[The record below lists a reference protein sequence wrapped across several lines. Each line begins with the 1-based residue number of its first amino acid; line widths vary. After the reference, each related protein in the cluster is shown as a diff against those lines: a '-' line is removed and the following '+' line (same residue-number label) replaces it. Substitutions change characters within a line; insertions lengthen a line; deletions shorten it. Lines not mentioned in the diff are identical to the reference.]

1 MINIFKNTSE
11 QTRFVTYFSEENLS
25 CLLEHRHLKQ
35 NETSVLEKLPLS
47 TLTDCIVACYLRNR
61 SGKKNL
67 LNDEKIQKKSHN
79 FDILK
84 SYVIL
89 HDVSQICYLE
99 QRSLKETENAIAF
112 RNITSSSLF
121 ACIYFCQQWGS
132 SAYCNAVSY
141 SLETGAC
148 ILYHNYVPVLQRS
161 SVESSSTKFYSVIL
175 CLDISIEVISI
186 EIIKGT
192 NFNFECSTEIIPEQ
206 RGIVSEDFESQPF
219 SSRGSEW
226 MEYIASFGSRRA
238 FLTANLYEF
247 YEICK
252 IKEVDPKSV
261 KNLILDK
268 SYPRINSLNTCLHKC
283 RRAISEWPYRAV
295 HYSPEKKYCHIYVK
309 SNGTSVNVTLEAD
322 EQFVELQTC
331 FTDRRYDRANNPDAL
346 VFYIQSQ
353 GEVCLVEFY
362 RKVFLNHWKTINYI
376 MNATNII
383 ECLSWCRHYDNRD
396 ECSAINFAVD
406 GKCRLLK
413 KLYRRVS
420 YRTLRKSVFGEVLVK
435 NFIPL
440 KCFQLKNKMKAVIF
454 WLIVA
459 FNTSITKC
467 NRIIAYFPDVDM
479 TCLLNVLPF
488 EDAPNSVVLTELSLG
503 KCIKLCNELMAEH
516 RCNKVSSLNHVVA
529 CVLYY
534 SDEATTDNVALQ
546 NLDEKT
552 FVIQKCENGY
562 YYSLDTDNFVN
573 ITTEFEIDFI
583 RSTLWKETCIIEI
596 KYPLDLSNVTL
607 QYTNDLTEIG
617 DENDDTLIFLH
628 FCFDENF
635 FVTNIDVAKNNL
647 EYKRFSTSERTQSLN
662 IPIAGHKR
670 EKFYLFLPL
679 TNKTKV
685 EIGDLKKISEKEL
698 NASSFDQQFIYDE
711 LKMEVNIPTFF
722 ENCKIR
728 ITSIYTPDGI
738 FPLQTH
744 ANVRSANKCLELC
757 RASISDWPYRAVLYS
772 KSSKSCTV
780 IATGIGIDE
789 YDFNNDEIFIELGHC
804 YLDRFEERS
813 HNPELLKFYVKET
826 KEICVVEFYRN
837 NCTSDFYK
845 IKVIKNTQSIDQCIS
860 LCRIEQYSSVC
871 SAFLYTMD
879 KECIVL
885 GKTNLFDMN
894 LIKPPNTLLGEMLYC
909 EEGDLTDLIK
919 IFTC

>member
-1 MINIFKNTSE
+1 
-11 QTRFVTYFSEENLS
+11 
-25 CLLEHRHLKQ
+25 
-35 NETSVLEKLPLS
+35 
-47 TLTDCIVACYLRNR
+47 
-61 SGKKNL
+61 
-67 LNDEKIQKKSHN
+67 
-79 FDILK
+79 
-84 SYVIL
+84 
-89 HDVSQICYLE
+89 
-99 QRSLKETENAIAF
+99 
-112 RNITSSSLF
+112 
-121 ACIYFCQQWGS
+121 
-132 SAYCNAVSY
+132 
-141 SLETGAC
+141 
-148 ILYHNYVPVLQRS
+148 
-161 SVESSSTKFYSVIL
+161 
-175 CLDISIEVISI
+175 
-186 EIIKGT
+186 
-192 NFNFECSTEIIPEQ
+192 
-206 RGIVSEDFESQPF
+206 
-219 SSRGSEW
+219 
-226 MEYIASFGSRRA
+226 
-238 FLTANLYEF
+238 
-247 YEICK
+247 
-252 IKEVDPKSV
+252 
-261 KNLILDK
+261 
-268 SYPRINSLNTCLHKC
+268 
-283 RRAISEWPYRAV
+283 
-295 HYSPEKKYCHIYVK
+295 
-309 SNGTSVNVTLEAD
+309 
-322 EQFVELQTC
+322 
-331 FTDRRYDRANNPDAL
+331 
-346 VFYIQSQ
+346 
-353 GEVCLVEFY
+353 
-362 RKVFLNHWKTINYI
+362 
-376 MNATNII
+376 
-383 ECLSWCRHYDNRD
+383 
-396 ECSAINFAVD
+396 
-406 GKCRLLK
+406 
-413 KLYRRVS
+413 
-420 YRTLRKSVFGEVLVK
+420 
-435 NFIPL
+435 
-440 KCFQLKNKMKAVIF
+440 MKAVIF

-534 SDEATTDNVALQ
+534 SDETTTDNVALQ

-552 FVIQKCENGY
+552 FLIQKCENGY

-573 ITTEFEIDFI
+573 ITAEFEIDFI

-596 KYPLDLSNVTL
+596 KYPLDLSNVT
-607 QYTNDLTEIG
+607 
-617 DENDDTLIFLH
+617 
-628 FCFDENF
+628 
-635 FVTNIDVAKNNL
+635 IDVAKSNL

-662 IPIAGHKR
+662 IPITDHKR

-711 LKMEVNIPTFF
+711 VKMEINIPTFF
-722 ENCKIR
+722 ENCEIR

-780 IATGIGIDE
+780 IATGLGIDE

-860 LCRIEQYSSVC
+860 LCRIEQYSSIC
-871 SAFLYTMD
+871 SAFLFTMD

-894 LIKPPNTLLGEMLYC
+894 LIKPANTLLGEMLYC
-909 EEGDLTDLIK
+909 EEGDLTDLIQS
-919 IFTC
+919 F

>member
-1 MINIFKNTSE
+1 MVSYQMHVILIISLFWTTSE

-61 SGKKNL
+61 SGLCNEIYFSKSKLICYFIEQQEDPFEDTDEEHRKKNL

-99 QRSLKETENAIAF
+99 QRSLKETKNAIAF

-175 CLDISIEVISI
+175 CLDIFIEVISI

-206 RGIVSEDFESQPF
+206 RGIVSEDFESQSF

-226 MEYIASFGSRRA
+226 MEYIESFGSRRA

-247 YEICK
+247 HEICK

-268 SYPRINSLNTCLHKC
+268 SYPRVNSLNTCLHKC

-346 VFYIQSQ
+346 AFYIKSQ

-440 KCFQLKNKMKAVIF
+440 KLIIINNCPLKINILYVHIY
-454 WLIVA
+454 IPIE
-459 FNTSITKC
+459 N
-467 NRIIAYFPDVDM
+467 
-479 TCLLNVLPF
+479 
-488 EDAPNSVVLTELSLG
+488 
-503 KCIKLCNELMAEH
+503 
-516 RCNKVSSLNHVVA
+516 
-529 CVLYY
+529 CVQFYHM
-534 SDEATTDNVALQ
+534 VAL
-546 NLDEKT
+546 
-552 FVIQKCENGY
+552 
-562 YYSLDTDNFVN
+562 
-573 ITTEFEIDFI
+573 
-583 RSTLWKETCIIEI
+583 
-596 KYPLDLSNVTL
+596 
-607 QYTNDLTEIG
+607 
-617 DENDDTLIFLH
+617 
-628 FCFDENF
+628 
-635 FVTNIDVAKNNL
+635 
-647 EYKRFSTSERTQSLN
+647 
-662 IPIAGHKR
+662 
-670 EKFYLFLPL
+670 
-679 TNKTKV
+679 
-685 EIGDLKKISEKEL
+685 
-698 NASSFDQQFIYDE
+698 SSQ
-711 LKMEVNIPTFF
+711 
-722 ENCKIR
+722 
-728 ITSIYTPDGI
+728 
-738 FPLQTH
+738 
-744 ANVRSANKCLELC
+744 
-757 RASISDWPYRAVLYS
+757 
-772 KSSKSCTV
+772 
-780 IATGIGIDE
+780 
-789 YDFNNDEIFIELGHC
+789 
-804 YLDRFEERS
+804 RS
-813 HNPELLKFYVKET
+813 HSINMFP
-826 KEICVVEFYRN
+826 
-837 NCTSDFYK
+837 
-845 IKVIKNTQSIDQCIS
+845 IKK
-860 LCRIEQYSSVC
+860 
-871 SAFLYTMD
+871 
-879 KECIVL
+879 
-885 GKTNLFDMN
+885 
-894 LIKPPNTLLGEMLYC
+894 
-909 EEGDLTDLIK
+909 
-919 IFTC
+919 